1 MKKFVVGTMILL
13 ISWASVL
20 NQQSPPVGKGIVLEL
35 NEEILF
41 PGDILKVTVRETEP
55 VKLAWLRFQGNKYAA
70 ARRKERTELLALI
83 GIDLNQEP
91 GTYALKLSLIFGDGR
106 RAERERAITIKPKE
120 FPVEKLWVEEK
131 FVTPPPEVQERIAR
145 ESELLKTVYEIFT
158 PQWLGS
164 GKFIV
169 PTEGE
174 VNSNFGKRR
183 IFNNKPRSPH
193 SGVDISSPL
202 GTPVNASNSGR
213 VVLATELYFAGQ
225 TVIIDHGLGVFS
237 LYLHFSRIMTERG
250 NFVEKGDVIGE
261 VGATGRV
268 TGPHLHWGV
277 RILDCRVDPLALVR
291 LELN

>member
-1 MKKFVVGTMILL
+1 VKKFVVGTLILL

-20 NQQSPPVGKGIVLEL
+20 NQQYPPAGKDIVLEL

-91 GTYALKLSLIFGDGR
+91 GTFALKLSLIFGDGR

-131 FVTPPPEVQERIAR
+131 FVTPPPEVRERIAR
-145 ESELLKTVYEIFT
+145 ESDLLKTVYEIFT

-202 GTPVNASNSGR
+202 GTPVHASNSGR
-213 VVLATELYFAGQ
+213 VVLAADLYFAGQ

-268 TGPHLHWGV
+268 TGPHLHWGA